1 MEKLSRIIQ
10 ESVPG
15 KQVTIAH
22 VIASP
27 GPEIHERIGVP
38 SGESIGIL
46 TLSPEETAIIAA
58 DVASKAA
65 SVSIGFLDRFTGSV
79 VVLGDVQSV
88 ETAIGAVVTFLH
100 DTMGFCCA
108 EVTRS

>member
-65 SVSIGFLDRFTGSV
+65 SVSL
-79 VVLGDVQSV
+79 LGHSSL
-88 ETAIGAVVTFLH
+88 G
-100 DTMGFCCA
+100 MG
-108 EVTRS
+108 

>member
-1 MEKLSRIIQ
+1 MEELTRIVQ

-15 KQVTIAH
+15 KQVTLAH

-27 GPEIHERIGVP
+27 GPDVNDRIGVP
-38 SGESIGIL
+38 SGDSIGIL
-46 TLSPEETAIIAA
+46 TLSPYETAIIAA

-79 VVLGDVQSV
+79 VILGDVQSV
-88 ETAIGAVVTFLH
+88 ETAMEEVVRFLRNVL
-100 DTMGFCCA
+100 DFCVA
-108 EVTRS
+108 DVTRS

>member
-1 MEKLSRIIQ
+1 MEELTRIVQ

-15 KQVTIAH
+15 KQVTLAH

-27 GPEIHERIGVP
+27 GPDVNDRIGVP
-38 SGESIGIL
+38 AGDSIGIL
-46 TLSPEETAIIAA
+46 TLSPYETAIIAA

-79 VVLGDVQSV
+79 VILGDVQSV
-88 ETAIGAVVTFLH
+88 ETAMQEVVRFLR
-100 DTMGFCCA
+100 DALDFCVTD
-108 EVTRS
+108 VTRS